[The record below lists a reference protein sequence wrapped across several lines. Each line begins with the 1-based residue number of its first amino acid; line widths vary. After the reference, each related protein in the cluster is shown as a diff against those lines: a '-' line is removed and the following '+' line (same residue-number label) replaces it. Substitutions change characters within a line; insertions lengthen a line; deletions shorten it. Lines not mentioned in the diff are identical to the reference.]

1 MIFLKVVITFFIEH
15 NFLWKYDINSRI
27 QPSGKLKKSKV
38 SRCSYREHCIASV
51 SAVVSYIFLW
61 GELWQSLPP
70 LQRLVPACQPP
81 EKNRWE
87 MHSIKA
93 ILCYFNKQYCMRMK
107 KQRKMSPEKEVEVQ
121 TWGWAVCPGESPQ
134 RLESQRKAE
143 NDGPSRERQ
152 HRWISLLN
160 RQGPGGHKYMQIHLY
175 VWGFYTY
182 IKMTYN
188 QAYVK

>member
-1 MIFLKVVITFFIEH
+1 MDIQISMFFLFYPSNDWRIFQKYEIFLKVLITFFIEH

-27 QPSGKLKKSKV
+27 QPSGKLKKCKV

-87 MHSIKA
+87 IYSIKA
-93 ILCYFNKQYCMRMK
+93 ILCYFIKHCIRWK
-107 KQRKMSPEKEVEVQ
+107 SRGKRHQRKRWKFRHEAEQYV
-121 TWGWAVCPGESPQ
+121 
-134 RLESQRKAE
+134 LE
-143 NDGPSRERQ
+143 N
-152 HRWISLLN
+152 LLS
-160 RQGPGGHKYMQIHLY
+160 
-175 VWGFYTY
+175 V
-182 IKMTYN
+182 
-188 QAYVK
+188 